1 MMDNDATHINYYFS
15 INLSPNKLECFNIN
29 KRNKLDSLSLV
40 GLPSLEQ
47 YL

>member
-1 MMDNDATHINYYFS
+1 MDNEATHINYSFS
-15 INLSPNKLECFNIN
+15 MNLSPNKLECFNIN

-40 GLPSLEQ
+40 GRPGLEQ